1 MNILDEALKSGLHF
15 YLMKIMRIF
24 LNEKFMSQFVKEQPE
39 SKLAKEIKER
49 SQTLDEELRAVFK
62 VLTSLQSELKIEKFK
77 DGFNLEV
84 QDFSSIKEGYRNTV
98 GKAYECIQKRVTE
111 PNKRAQLKL
120 RIFCCHLINRV
131 FKMEWKRET
140 FPYFMEWAKELKKGS
155 KKNFDFGLFEK
166 WIQAESTDRIS
177 SSIEAINKIF
187 YKKD

>member
-1 MNILDEALKSGLHF
+1 MNILDEALKSGLQF

-62 VLTSLQSELKIEKFK
+62 VLASLQSELKIEKFK

-98 GKAYECIQKRVTE
+98 GKAYECIQKRVT
-111 PNKRAQLKL
+111 
-120 RIFCCHLINRV
+120 
-131 FKMEWKRET
+131 
-140 FPYFMEWAKELKKGS
+140 
-155 KKNFDFGLFEK
+155 
-166 WIQAESTDRIS
+166 
-177 SSIEAINKIF
+177 
-187 YKKD
+187 

>member
-1 MNILDEALKSGLHF
+1 MNILDEVLKVALQF
-15 YLMKIMRIF
+15 YLIKIMRIF

-49 SQTLDEELRAVFK
+49 NQAFDQELRAALK
-62 VLTSLQSELKIEKFK
+62 VLTSFQSELKIEKFK
-77 DGFNLEV
+77 DGFNLEL

-120 RIFCCHLINRV
+120 KIFCCHLINRV
-131 FKMEWKRET
+131 FKMECKRET
-140 FPYFMEWAKELKKGS
+140 FPYFVEWAKEYKKAS

-166 WIQAESTDRIS
+166 WIEAESTEKIS
-177 SSIEAINKIF
+177 SSIEAMNKIF